1 MRVLF
6 VTYSDKT
13 IFQPMVPLAWAMRT
27 AGHDVRVASQPSLAA
42 TITQAGLTAVP
53 VGRDRGTWRLAG
65 LYPDLAEAQR
75 EGLPEPYRSAVCD
88 PAEVDADAMR
98 AGYVDLIEHW
108 HKLDSFPMIT
118 DLVAF
123 AQHWQPDLIL
133 WEATTYA
140 GAIAARACGAVHGR
154 LLWSIDVFGMAR
166 SRFRQFDGDDPMAG
180 WLAPYARRYGTEFGE
195 DMVTGQFSIDQLPGS
210 LRMEADLHYVPMAYQ
225 PYGGAAVVP
234 RWLWEPPGRPRVA
247 LTLGVTAT
255 DRYAGY
261 AAGTQDIVDAL
272 STMDIE
278 VVATVKEGTLTRVPQ
293 NVRAI
298 PFVPLDALVPTCA
311 AVINHAGPGT
321 FLTIARHAVPQLTV
335 PWDFD
340 EPELARRAGV
350 QGAALVVHADRATG
364 PVVRAGLERLL
375 SEPGFRERAAALRAE
390 MLALPSPNELVPR
403 LEELTAKYSA

>member
-1 MRVLF
+1 
-6 VTYSDKT
+6 
-13 IFQPMVPLAWAMRT
+13 
-27 AGHDVRVASQPSLAA
+27 
-42 TITQAGLTAVP
+42 
-53 VGRDRGTWRLAG
+53 
-65 LYPDLAEAQR
+65 
-75 EGLPEPYRSAVCD
+75 
-88 PAEVDADAMR
+88 
-98 AGYVDLIEHW
+98 
-108 HKLDSFPMIT
+108 
-118 DLVAF
+118 
-123 AQHWQPDLIL
+123 
-133 WEATTYA
+133 
-140 GAIAARACGAVHGR
+140 
-154 LLWSIDVFGMAR
+154 
-166 SRFRQFDGDDPMAG
+166 
-180 WLAPYARRYGTEFGE
+180 
-195 DMVTGQFSIDQLPGS
+195 
-210 LRMEADLHYVPMAYQ
+210 
-225 PYGGAAVVP
+225 
-234 RWLWEPPGRPRVA
+234 
-247 LTLGVTAT
+247 
-255 DRYAGY
+255 
-261 AAGTQDIVDAL
+261 
-272 STMDIE
+272 MDIE